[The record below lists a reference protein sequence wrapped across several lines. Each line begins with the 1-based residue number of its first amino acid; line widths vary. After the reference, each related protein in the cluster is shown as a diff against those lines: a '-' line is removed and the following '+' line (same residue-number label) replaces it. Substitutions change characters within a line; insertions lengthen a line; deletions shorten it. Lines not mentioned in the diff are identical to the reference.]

1 MFDLRYEPVAVVL
14 RGAGE
19 EAVRPG
25 PDRGR
30 EAQARGLPHLA
41 PLLQPL
47 RDAAVPL
54 LGGVRPRQPPGLR
67 ADGREGLH
75 SVLGAADVWDLQLLQ
90 HDRAP
95 QHAHRHDVKLIPVN
109 IFEVRHVS
117 KTSTVKIST
126 VNNSLDIYT

>member
-1 MFDLRYEPVAVVL
+1 MVL

-19 EAVRPG
+19 KAVRPG

-67 ADGREGLH
+67 ADGCEGLH
-75 SVLGAADVWDLQLLQ
+75 EVLGAADVRDLQLLQ

-95 QHAHRHDVKLIPVN
+95 QHAHRHDVQLIPVN

-117 KTSTVKIST
+117 KTSTIFTVKY
-126 VNNSLDIYT
+126 LP